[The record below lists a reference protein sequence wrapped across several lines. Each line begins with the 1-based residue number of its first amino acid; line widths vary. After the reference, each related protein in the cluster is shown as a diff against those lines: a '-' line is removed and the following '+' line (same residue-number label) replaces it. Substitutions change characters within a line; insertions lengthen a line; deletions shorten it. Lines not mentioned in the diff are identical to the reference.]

1 MELRIYFQFE
11 KTYSHE
17 TKCGCAE
24 IIIRE
29 GEELSED
36 FTKIKNAKL
45 KITEIASKW
54 IDTLNTLEGEHMTV
68 E

>member
-1 MELRIYFQFE
+1 MRQNVVLQKSSSE
-11 KTYSHE
+11 K
-17 TKCGCAE
+17 
-24 IIIRE
+24 
-29 GEELSED
+29 EELSED

-68 E
+68 